1 MTQEMTQILGHV
13 PRCRVPL
20 RGSFRESFQTDTIQF
35 LRNGVVHLAGWTWL
49 TVDNLLQQFVLR
61 IRLKRSPSGQQ
72 FVTNDTQTEN
82 VAADIDPVALAS
94 GLFRTHVGRRPSVA
108 WPLAHILLA
117 QGQTEIGDKGLA
129 AAVKENVAGL
139 DVPMHQPLLVGVV

>member
-35 LRNGVVHLAGWTWL
+35 PRNGVVNLAGRTWL
-49 TVDNLLQQFVLR
+49 TVGNLLQQLVLR

-72 FVTNDTQTEN
+72 FVTNDTQIEN
-82 VAADIDPVALAS
+82 VAAAIDPVALAS
-94 GLFRTHVGRRPSVA
+94 GLFRTHVVPLCPS
-108 WPLAHILLA
+108 
-117 QGQTEIGDKGLA
+117 
-129 AAVKENVAGL
+129 
-139 DVPMHQPLLVGVV
+139 